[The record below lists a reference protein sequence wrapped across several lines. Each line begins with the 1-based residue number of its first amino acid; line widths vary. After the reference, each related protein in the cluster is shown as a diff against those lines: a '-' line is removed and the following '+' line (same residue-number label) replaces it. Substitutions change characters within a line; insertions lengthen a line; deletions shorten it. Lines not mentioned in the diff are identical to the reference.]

1 VPQADLQVLHF
12 EVRVPRA
19 DGDVAI
25 VEHAHHVDGE
35 VADVAHARIDVGPRD
50 GAGRRS
56 LEVTEIRFF
65 ARARVRVRDVQAGS
79 SGHGSLDSSVAAGDG
94 RQITRAERKWLNSL
108 QCAATMRN
116 ACFVWS
122 AIVEDSSRPALDR
135 LDRRIL
141 DLLQREGALP
151 VAEVAARTGIS
162 TTTCWRRIQ
171 QLEQSGVIRG
181 RVAVLDRAALGLDVT
196 IFAHVKL
203 STQGRDA
210 IAAFAEAIR
219 ERPEVLDCYTTM
231 GEWDFML
238 RVVTRDIKAYEAF
251 YLDHLSKLP
260 NVQAINSSVTVTV
273 IKETTV
279 LPIG

>member
-1 VPQADLQVLHF
+1 M
-12 EVRVPRA
+12 E
-19 DGDVAI
+19 
-25 VEHAHHVDGE
+25 EKAHH
-35 VADVAHARIDVGPRD
+35 
-50 GAGRRS
+50 
-56 LEVTEIRFF
+56 T
-65 ARARVRVRDVQAGS
+65 
-79 SGHGSLDSSVAAGDG
+79 
-94 RQITRAERKWLNSL
+94 
-108 QCAATMRN
+108 
-116 ACFVWS
+116 
-122 AIVEDSSRPALDR
+122 LDR
-135 LDRRIL
+135 VDRRIL

-151 VAEVAARTGIS
+151 VAEVASRTGLS

-171 QLEQSGVIRG
+171 HLEHEGVIRG
-181 RVAVLDRAALGLDVT
+181 RVALLDRSALGLDVT

-238 RVVTRDIKAYEAF
+238 RIVTRDIKAYEAF

-260 NVQAINSSVTVTV
+260 YVQSINSSVTVTV

-279 LPIG
+279 LPIE